1 MRHIVTLV
9 CLSAVPATAQ
19 TANPA
24 GHWEGIV
31 KMPNQDI
38 TIQVD
43 LAKNA
48 AGAWIGSLSVPGTTA
63 VNVPLSEIVAD
74 ADTVQFRA
82 ALEET
87 PLFAAKF
94 STDANALA
102 GDASTSKGSVP
113 FSMTRNGD
121 AHVTLPPPSSLLP
134 KTLEGAW
141 EGTIA
146 APSGNKRLVLNLSRD
161 ADGRAV
167 AMLVSVDEG
176 NQHIPV
182 TTVTLRG
189 DTIEMDVRGVSGTYS
204 GTLTPS
210 GEIAGEWTQGPAHVP
225 LTFKH
230 ASADAK

>member
-1 MRHIVTLV
+1 MRHIITLL
-9 CLSAVPATAQ
+9 CLSAVPASAQ

-63 VNVPLSEIVAD
+63 VNVPLSEIAAD
-74 ADTVQFRA
+74 ADAVQFRA

-87 PLFAAKF
+87 PLFAATF
-94 STDANALA
+94 SADTNALA

-113 FSMTRNGD
+113 FSMTRSGE

-134 KTLEGAW
+134 RALEGAW

-146 APSGNKRLVLNLSRD
+146 APSGHKRVVLNLSRD

-182 TTVTLRG
+182 TTVTLHG
-189 DTIEMDVRGVSGTYS
+189 ETIELDARGVSGTYS
-204 GTLTPS
+204 GTLTSS
-210 GEIAGEWTQGPAHVP
+210 GEIVGAWTQASAHVP

-230 ASADAK
+230 ASPDAK